1 MENLSLVKLFLESK
15 DRFINNLST
24 LSPEEKSKLIKFFR
38 DHSNY
43 ENQIDWNNKNL
54 TFADFEP
61 LLNKQSKTLLKKEYK
76 LNPRLMFSDSKN
88 FMIYKETDDFL
99 FVLPLT
105 WEAAKFMDSS
115 KCGGEGARWCIGDK
129 NSSWAWD
136 HYTNPDE
143 EREFDRSAFVLLF
156 NKHYDPS
163 IYDGVEKDKDGFYD
177 ESNDL
182 FHDGVICGLG
192 GLKYM
197 IQLFYGLDDP
207 GINNNWGQDYLSD
220 VFDINDHIVWYQDD
234 RKECIMPLSWEQ
246 DLLSND
252 EIEEILEIFSKKAQF
267 NELQDDDDY

>member
-1 MENLSLVKLFLESK
+1 MENLNLVKLFLESK
-15 DRFINNLST
+15 DRFINKLST

-61 LLNKQSKTLLKKEYK
+61 LLNKQSKALLKKEYRS
-76 LNPRLMFSDSKN
+76 NPRLMFSDSKN

-129 NSSWAWD
+129 SSSMAWNR
-136 HYTNPDE
+136 YTNPDE
-143 EREFDRSAFVLLF
+143 DSEFNRSAFVLLF

-163 IYDGVEKDKDGFYD
+163 IYDGIEKDKKGFYD

-182 FHDGVICGLG
+182 FNDGVICGLG

-197 IQLFYGLDDP
+197 IQLFYNLGDP
-207 GINNNWGQDYLSD
+207 NINNNWGQDYLAD

-246 DLLSND
+246 ALLSDD
-252 EIEEILEIFSKKAQF
+252 EIEEILEIFSEKVQPA
-267 NELQDDDDY
+267 Y